1 MNAKLTNSDFHERA
15 RMMIASA
22 EGASGAGEIS
32 DADQSWLFAHLES
45 CSTCRKFQDNSR
57 EAISALRGIPIMA
70 SSNLVSATQTRVRLR
85 ALELQRQQERFW
97 VVFICCAAVTFS
109 AVIST
114 AVLWHVSEWMGQHAR
129 LSSPVWEG
137 GFVVFYLLPAVFTG
151 IVLLARG
158 TFLADHNGSNPE

>member
-1 MNAKLTNSDFHERA
+1 MNAKLANSDPHERA

-22 EGASGAGEIS
+22 EGVSGAGEIS
-32 DADQSWLFAHLES
+32 DADQAWLFAHLES
-45 CSTCRKFQDNSR
+45 CPVCREFQENSR

-70 SSNLVSATQTRVRLR
+70 SSNLVSATQTRVRER
-85 ALELQRQQERFW
+85 ALELHRQQERLW

-129 LSSPVWEG
+129 LSSPEWEG

-158 TFLADHNGSNPE
+158 TFLADHNGTYHE